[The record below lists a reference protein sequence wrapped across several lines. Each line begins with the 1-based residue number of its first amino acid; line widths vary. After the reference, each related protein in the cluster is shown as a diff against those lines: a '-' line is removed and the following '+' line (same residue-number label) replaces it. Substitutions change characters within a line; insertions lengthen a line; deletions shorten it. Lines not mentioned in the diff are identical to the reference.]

1 MKKLLTL
8 LIAFKCVSTI
18 SGFVNS
24 FPTYNK
30 KMYHPIYYSFHKC
43 LQHKPKVNMR
53 MVYENA
59 KIENNTIIN
68 ITNTKNTSYSIID
81 NIDGVTTK
89 LLKWYIHGIT
99 NIKMLWNNNHEEETH
114 NQKNTTKVFK
124 MRYSNEQY
132 FEERKNEINRLLFK
146 LYIYAVIYMIVIQH
160 MIRTYF
166 QKF

>member
-24 FPTYNK
+24 VPTYNK
-30 KMYHPIYYSFHKC
+30 KMYHPMYCSFHKC
-43 LQHKPKVNMR
+43 LQHTPKVNMR

-59 KIENNTIIN
+59 KIENNTIKN
-68 ITNTKNTSYSIID
+68 MTNTTNISSFRID
-81 NIDGVTTK
+81 NVNEITAT

-99 NIKMLWNNNHEEETH
+99 NIKMLWNNHHEEDIN
-114 NQKNTTKVFK
+114 NQRNTTKVFK

-132 FEERKNEINRLLFK
+132 FEERRNEINRLLFK
-146 LYIYAVIYMIVIQH
+146 LYIYGVIYMIVIQH

-166 QKF
+166 QKW